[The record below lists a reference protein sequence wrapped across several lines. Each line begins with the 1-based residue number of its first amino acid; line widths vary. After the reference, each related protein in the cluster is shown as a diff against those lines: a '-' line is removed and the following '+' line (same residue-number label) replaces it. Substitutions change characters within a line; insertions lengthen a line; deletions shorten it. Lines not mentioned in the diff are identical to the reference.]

1 MKKLLAL
8 LLTLVLCLS
17 LAACGGD
24 TTDTATVDTQPAID
38 AYNELAD
45 NYNAF
50 VDQENENLDAWEQED
65 IDYMNDIADV
75 INQYSEDLSSDK
87 EYTQEEVD
95 EMVDMFTEFNA
106 VIEEYMAQE

>member
-1 MKKLLAL
+1 
-8 LLTLVLCLS
+8 
-17 LAACGGD
+17 
-24 TTDTATVDTQPAID
+24 
-38 AYNELAD
+38 
-45 NYNAF
+45 
-50 VDQENENLDAWEQED
+50 
-65 IDYMNDIADV
+65 MNDIADV

>member
-8 LLTLVLCLS
+8 LLTLALCLS

>member
-1 MKKLLAL
+1 MKKLLVL